1 MELQSRADR
10 GVLVIRVTGR
20 LDSTTSEAL
29 ETEVRRQF
37 EAGHARVVFD
47 LAALEYISSAGLRVL
62 MLAAR
67 ELRGKG
73 SLAVAAPTPLV
84 KQILDI
90 AAVPMF
96 ARIHDSAAEAVEML
110 KP

>member
-1 MELQSRADR
+1 VEFRSLDDR
-10 GVLVIRVTGR
+10 GVLIIRVSGR
-20 LDSTTSEAL
+20 LDGITSDAL
-29 ETEVRRQF
+29 ETEVRRRLQ
-37 EAGHARVVFD
+37 AGHARIVFD

-73 SLAVAAPTPLV
+73 TLAVAAPMPQV

-90 AAVPMF
+90 AAVPTF
-96 ARIHDSAAEAVEML
+96 AKIYDSAAEAVETL
-110 KP
+110 NR